1 MNKKTTRRRKRPKID
16 DIVCVIWKDACLH
29 GQVTNKKE
37 ATVAKAISFGV
48 LLENTKK
55 QIKLAHTIWDTGQ
68 KDIITIP
75 KTWATK
81 IILLQETGFLDK
93 E

>member
-1 MNKKTTRRRKRPKID
+1 MSKKAIRRKRPKVND
-16 DIVCVIWKDACLH
+16 VVCVKWKDACLH

-37 ATVAKAISFGV
+37 ATPAKAISFGV
-48 LLENTKK
+48 LLENSK
-55 QIKLAHTIWDTGQ
+55 QHIKLAHTVWDTEQ

-81 IILLQETGFLDK
+81 VILLLESNPFA
-93 E
+93 EE